1 MAIDVRAVLVTRDS
15 EMIGLFSDR
24 FRSLGVETESVDDL
38 TSVANGWLRSR
49 IEGIVLDF
57 DDLGGQLPIFAELRN
72 KRSNQDAVVIGVATG
87 RTNQEVASKSGAQFL
102 VARPFV
108 VEDVQQALE
117 AAHRLMVSG
126 RRAHFRLTTSL
137 RVYLR
142 TDSGITAEC
151 TTINVSRSGMAI
163 LSPHAFNAGES
174 LGLSFLIP
182 GSSVVMEARATVVWD
197 DKHGK
202 AGLRFECVDEHIG
215 EHLHAWLDDQCLIWH
230 KVG

>member
-1 MAIDVRAVLVTRDS
+1 MSIDVTAVLVTRDS
-15 EMIGLFSDR
+15 EMIGVFSDR
-24 FRSLGVETESVDDL
+24 FRVLGVETESVEDL
-38 TSVANGWLRSR
+38 TSAANRWLRSR

-57 DDLGGQLPIFAELRN
+57 DNLREQLPILAELRN
-72 KRSNQDAVVIGVATG
+72 NRSNQDAVVIGVATG
-87 RTNQEVASKSGAQFL
+87 RANQEVASISGAQFL

-108 VEDVQQALE
+108 FEEVKQTLE
-117 AAHRLMVSG
+117 AAHRLMVGG

-137 RVYLR
+137 RVYLQ
-142 TDSGITAEC
+142 TDSGIAIEC

-163 LSPHAFNAGES
+163 VSPHPLNVGES
-174 LGLSFLIP
+174 LNLSFQIP
-182 GSSVVMEARATVVWD
+182 GCSVVLKGRATVVWD

-202 AGLRFECVDEHIG
+202 AGLRFEFVNEHIA

>member
-1 MAIDVRAVLVTRDS
+1 MSIEVKAVLVTRDS
-15 EMIGLFSDR
+15 EMIGIFSDQ
-24 FRSLGVETESVDDL
+24 FRSLGVETESVEDL
-38 TSVANGWLRSR
+38 TSAANRWLRSR

-57 DDLGGQLPIFAELRN
+57 DDLGEQLSIFAELRN

-87 RTNQEVASKSGAQFL
+87 RRNQEVASQNGAQFL

-108 VEDVQQALE
+108 VEEVQQTLE

-142 TDSGITAEC
+142 TGSGITIEC
-151 TTINVSRSGMAI
+151 TTINVSQSGMAI
-163 LSPHAFNAGES
+163 LSPHVFNVGES
-174 LGLSFLIP
+174 LSLSFLIP
-182 GSSVVMEARATVVWD
+182 GCSVVLKGPATVVWD

-202 AGLRFECVDEHIG
+202 AGLRFEFVNEHIG

>member
-1 MAIDVRAVLVTRDS
+1 MSIDVKAVLVTRDS
-15 EMIGLFSDR
+15 EMIDVFSDR

-38 TSVANGWLRSR
+38 TSAANRWLRSR
-49 IEGIVLDF
+49 VEGIVLDF

-87 RTNQEVASKSGAQFL
+87 RANQEVASKSGAQFL

-108 VEDVQQALE
+108 VEEVQQTLE

-126 RRAHFRLTTSL
+126 RRAHFRVTTAL

-142 TDSGITAEC
+142 TDSGITIEC

-163 LSPHAFNAGES
+163 LSPHVFNVGES
-174 LGLSFLIP
+174 LSLSFLVP
-182 GSSVVMEARATVVWD
+182 GYSVALKARATVVWD

-202 AGLRFECVDEHIG
+202 AGLRFEFVNEHVG
-215 EHLHAWLDDQCLIWH
+215 EHLHEWLDDQCLMWH